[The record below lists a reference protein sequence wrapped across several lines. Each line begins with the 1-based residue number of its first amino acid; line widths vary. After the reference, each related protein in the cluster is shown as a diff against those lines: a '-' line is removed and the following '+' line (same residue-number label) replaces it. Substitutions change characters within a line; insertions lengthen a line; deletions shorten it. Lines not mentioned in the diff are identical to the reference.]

1 MANSRASIF
10 IKTTTAFSHG
20 NTFVFGSWVCT
31 IDGTRSFQCYI
42 TVTPDLEIG
51 FVTLIEV
58 ATNQLVEKF
67 DANLLYNIRDW
78 IHLQLKLD
86 GYMG

>member
-1 MANSRASIF
+1 M
-10 IKTTTAFSHG
+10 
-20 NTFVFGSWVCT
+20 
-31 IDGTRSFQCYI
+31 
-42 TVTPDLEIG
+42 TPDLEIG